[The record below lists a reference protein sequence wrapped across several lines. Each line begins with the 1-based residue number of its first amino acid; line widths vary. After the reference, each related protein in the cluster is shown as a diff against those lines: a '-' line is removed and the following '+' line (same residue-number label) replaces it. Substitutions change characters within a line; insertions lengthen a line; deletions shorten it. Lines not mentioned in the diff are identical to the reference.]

1 MPMLVEIVQENT
13 VLNVVDVLLYDLFFE
28 KGIAILFDIQ
38 LCPLFSLHWLKSGDQ
53 TYDGQQATSIA
64 NISSLFLSLSLSLSL
79 CVCVR
84 KKISLEKKVIL
95 TFIIR
100 HKCKIDMENLS
111 QNL

>member
-38 LCPLFSLHWLKSGDQ
+38 LCPLFSLHWLKSGD
-53 TYDGQQATSIA
+53 
-64 NISSLFLSLSLSLSL
+64 LLEKKSL
-79 CVCVR
+79 C
-84 KKISLEKKVIL
+84 LEKKVIF

>member
-13 VLNVVDVLLYDLFFE
+13 VLNIVDVLLYDLFFE

-64 NISSLFLSLSLSLSL
+64 NISSL
-79 CVCVR
+79 C
-84 KKISLEKKVIL
+84 LEKKVIL